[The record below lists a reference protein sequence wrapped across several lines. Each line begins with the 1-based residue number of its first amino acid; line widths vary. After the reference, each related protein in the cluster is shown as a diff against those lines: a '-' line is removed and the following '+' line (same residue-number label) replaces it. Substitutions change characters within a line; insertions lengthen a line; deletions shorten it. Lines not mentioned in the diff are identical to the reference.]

1 MKLLFDQHQLLISLA
16 DPALVSLQV
25 HPGYGFL
32 SENKEFAK
40 RLVRIKETD
49 AS

>member
-1 MKLLFDQHQLLISLA
+1 MFLF
-16 DPALVSLQV
+16 SLQV

-40 RLVRIKETD
+40 RLVGIKQKDIRAHFILTH
-49 AS
+49 